1 MPLRIFRL
9 VGARAVWPGDAG
21 SKGALDEAR
30 APSGMAA
37 MSKPLALLTYG
48 LLARLLAP
56 VWRFGLQRRL
66 SRGKETA
73 ASVQQK
79 LGLAYDA
86 RPPGTLVWGHA
97 VGVGES
103 LALAGLFARL
113 GEQRPDLHF
122 LITTTARTSG
132 DALRGRHG
140 QSILPPRCQHQ
151 FAPVDTPD
159 AVNRFLDHW
168 RPALAVWC
176 EMDLW
181 PALMEATDARGIPR
195 VLVNARLSAASLA
208 KRRWGRWIYAALLPG
223 FRALFAQ
230 NAESVDALVA
240 LGAPRE
246 RIAVTGTIK
255 TLSPPLPCDPDAL
268 LRWQTTLAGRPVWLA
283 ASTHPGE
290 EALALQAHEA
300 LRAQHPDALLLIAPR
315 VPTRGA
321 EALALCPKGTLQRSA
336 DPSTPPGADASV
348 YLADTIGE
356 LGLWY
361 RLAPVALVGGSV
373 AEVGGHNPHEPLALG
388 CAVLH
393 GPNVWNFSESYAEL
407 DAQGLSHPIGNADE
421 LAEAVQANWRSAQTR
436 TPHRPRDP
444 KIEAMVKQLD
454 ALLRT

>member
-37 MSKPLALLTYG
+37 MSKSVALLTYG

-73 ASVQQK
+73 ASVRQK

-113 GEQRPDLHF
+113 GEQRSDLHF

-159 AVNRFLDHW
+159 AVARFLDHW

-181 PALMEATDARGIPR
+181 PALMDATDARGIPR

-230 NAESVDALVA
+230 NAESVAALVA
-240 LGAPRE
+240 LGAPRD

>member
-37 MSKPLALLTYG
+37 MSKSVALLTYG

-73 ASVQQK
+73 ASVRQK

-113 GEQRPDLHF
+113 GEQRSDLHF

-159 AVNRFLDHW
+159 AVARFLDHW

-181 PALMEATDARGIPR
+181 PALMDATDARGIPR

-208 KRRWGRWIYAALLPG
+208 KRRWGRWIYAALLTG

-230 NAESVDALVA
+230 NAESVAALVA
-240 LGAPRE
+240 LGAPRD

-421 LAEAVQANWRSAQTR
+421 LAEAVQAHWRSAQTR

>member
-1 MPLRIFRL
+1 MSAPLSAYR
-9 VGARAVWPGDAG
+9 V
-21 SKGALDEAR
+21 
-30 APSGMAA
+30 
-37 MSKPLALLTYG
+37 
-48 LLARLLAP
+48 LARLLAP
-56 VWRFGLQRRL
+56 VWRLGLQRRL
-66 SRGKETA
+66 ARGKETA

-79 LGLAYDA
+79 LGLAYEA
-86 RPPGTLVWGHA
+86 RPSGRLVWGHA

-103 LALAGLFARL
+103 LALAGLFSRL

-159 AVNRFLDHW
+159 AVARFLEHW

-181 PALMEATDARGIPR
+181 PALMDATDQRGIPR

-230 NAESVDALVA
+230 NAESVDALVV

-246 RIAVTGTIK
+246 RCSVTGTIK
-255 TLSPPLPCDPDAL
+255 TLSPPLPCDADAL
-268 LRWQTTLAGRPVWLA
+268 QRWQAALAGRPVWLA
-283 ASTHPGE
+283 ASSHPGE
-290 EALALQAHEA
+290 EALALQAHA
-300 LRAQHPDALLLIAPR
+300 RLREQHPHALLLIVPR

-321 EALALCPKGTLQRSA
+321 EVLTLCPDGTLQRSA
-336 DPSTPPGADASV
+336 DPATLPGADTSV

-361 RLAPVALVGGSV
+361 RLAPVALVGGSI

-407 DAQGLSHPIGNADE
+407 DAQGLSRPITQSDE
-421 LAEAVQANWRSAQTR
+421 LAAAVRSHWTDAQPR

-444 KIEAMVKQLD
+444 KIEAMVERL
-454 ALLRT
+454 ATLLTS

>member
-1 MPLRIFRL
+1 
-9 VGARAVWPGDAG
+9 
-21 SKGALDEAR
+21 
-30 APSGMAA
+30 
-37 MSKPLALLTYG
+37 MSRPLALSAYG
-48 LLARLLAP
+48 LLAWLLAP
-56 VWRFGLQRRL
+56 VWRIGLQQRL
-66 SRGKETA
+66 KRGKETA

-79 LGLAYDA
+79 LGLAYEP
-86 RPPGTLVWGHA
+86 RPAGPLVWGHA

-113 GEQRPDLHF
+113 GERRPDLHF

-132 DALRGRHG
+132 DALKGRHG

-159 AVNRFLDHW
+159 AVARFLDHW

-181 PALMEATDARGIPR
+181 PALMDATNARGIPR

-255 TLSPPLPCDPDAL
+255 TLSPPLPCDADAL
-268 LRWQTTLAGRPVWLA
+268 QRWQATLAGRPVWLA
-283 ASTHPGE
+283 ASSHPGE
-290 EALALQAHEA
+290 EALALQAHDR

-315 VPTRGA
+315 VPTRGN
-321 EALALCPKGTLQRSA
+321 EVLALCPEHTPQRSA
-336 DPSTPPGADASV
+336 DPATLPGNKTRV

-373 AEVGGHNPHEPLALG
+373 AEVGGHNPHEPLVLG

-393 GPNVWNFSESYAEL
+393 GPNVWNFSESYAVL
-407 DAQGLSHPIGNADE
+407 DAQGLSHPIGNANE
-421 LAEAVQANWRSAQTR
+421 LAEAVSATWENAR
-436 TPHRPRDP
+436 PRAPHRPSDP
-444 KIEAMVKQLD
+444 KIEAMVEQLD
-454 ALLRT
+454 TLLQT

>member
-1 MPLRIFRL
+1 
-9 VGARAVWPGDAG
+9 
-21 SKGALDEAR
+21 
-30 APSGMAA
+30 
-37 MSKPLALLTYG
+37 MSTRPLALRAYG
-48 LLARLLAP
+48 LLARALSP
-56 VWRFGLQRRL
+56 VWRIGLRRRL
-66 SRGKETA
+66 GRGKETT

-86 RPPGTLVWGHA
+86 CPLGTLVWGHA

-113 GEQRPDLHF
+113 GECRPDLHF

-132 DALRGRHG
+132 DALKGRHG

-159 AVNRFLDHW
+159 AVARFLDHW
-168 RPALAVWC
+168 HPALAVWC

-181 PALMEATDARGIPR
+181 PALMDATDERGIPR

-230 NAESVDALVA
+230 NDDSADALVS

-268 LRWQTTLAGRPVWLA
+268 LRWQTALAGRPVWLA

-321 EALALCPKGTLQRSA
+321 EALALCPEGTLQRSA
-336 DPSTPPGADASV
+336 DPSTPPGANASV

-361 RLAPVALVGGSV
+361 RLAPVALVGGSI

-407 DAQGLSHPIGNADE
+407 DVQGLSRPITNAGDLAAAVRAHWQNAHP
-421 LAEAVQANWRSAQTR
+421 R

-444 KIEAMVKQLD
+444 KIEAMVEQLD
-454 ALLRT
+454 ALLKN